1 VKSYFILLTAY
12 VIDKAYVHFSRREH
26 KKELRGRN
34 PANVDKR
41 HRELFVSWFERKVSQ
56 LLYNLIIHNLCINY
70 LWITTLYICSPVFK

>member
-1 VKSYFILLTAY
+1 MKSYFILLTAY

-41 HRELFVSWFERKVSQ
+41 PRELFVSWFERKVSHF
-56 LLYNLIIHNLCINY
+56 I
-70 LWITTLYICSPVFK
+70 V

>member
-41 HRELFVSWFERKVSQ
+41 HRELLVRA
-56 LLYNLIIHNLCINY
+56 
-70 LWITTLYICSPVFK
+70 

>member
-12 VIDKAYVHFSRREH
+12 VIDKTYVHFSHREH

-41 HRELFVSWFERKVSQ
+41 HRELFVSWFERKVSHF
-56 LLYNLIIHNLCINY
+56 I
-70 LWITTLYICSPVFK
+70 V

>member
-1 VKSYFILLTAY
+1 MKSYFILLTAY

-70 LWITTLYICSPVFK
+70 LWIRTQYICSPIFK